1 MEGEMQYK
9 YVAYNENKQLVNG
22 KVDAPNETV
31 AQDLLTMSGLK
42 TVSLKISK
50 PLLDMEKVRGATY
63 KISNKEIIMFSKQL
77 ALMIES
83 GFDIAASLDL
93 LESQIANR
101 GLKRVV
107 LEITSDIR
115 NGMKPSQA
123 FAKHPVAFSGL
134 YCRTIAVAEE
144 TGNLEKA
151 LRQMADHIE
160 KNANA
165 AKKVKGAL
173 MYPTMVLVMMIGVIA
188 IMVTFVVPSFEGLYA
203 ELGANVPLPAQILLD
218 TTDFLTAWGLYI
230 LGAIVLLIVVAFAL
244 TRSEEGKYQRD
255 KLMLRIPLIGNIII
269 LSELSRVA
277 ATISTLFRAGV
288 PLPEVMTLAS
298 QSCENRVI
306 GRALTEVRQEMLQG
320 QGLARPMSQR
330 PIFPALLVQMAS
342 VGESTGNLD
351 NTMDTVAVSYGM
363 EADDRT
369 ATMTGLITPITGIV
383 MGGLVA
389 FLAVALVSTMY
400 GMMGQIQG

>member
-1 MEGEMQYK
+1 MQYK
-9 YVAYNENKQLVNG
+9 YVAYNQQKQLVNG

-31 AQDLLTMSGLK
+31 AQDLLNLSGLK
-42 TVSLKISK
+42 TVSLKEAK
-50 PLLDMEKVRGATY
+50 PLLNMEKIRGATY
-63 KISNKEIIMFSKQL
+63 KISNKEVIMFSKQL

-93 LESQIANR
+93 LANQISNR
-101 GLKRVV
+101 GLKKIVG
-107 LEITSDIR
+107 EITADIR

-123 FAKHPVAFSGL
+123 FAKHTMAFSGL

-160 KNANA
+160 KNAMA

-173 MYPTMVLVMMIGVIA
+173 MYPTMVAIMMIGVIA
-188 IMVTFVVPSFEGLYA
+188 VMVLFVVPSFQTLYDSMGA
-203 ELGANVPLPAQILLD
+203 EIPLPARILLGS
-218 TTDFLTAWGLYI
+218 TNFLRSYGLYMI
-230 LGAIVLLIVVAFAL
+230 AGVVVLGVAYFVL
-244 TRSEEGKYQRD
+244 TRSDEGKYQRD
-255 KLMLRIPLIGNIII
+255 KLMLRMPLIGNIIVM
-269 LSELSRVA
+269 SELSRVA

-298 QSCENRVI
+298 QSCENKVI

-320 QGLARPMSQR
+320 QGLARPLSQR
-330 PIFPALLVQMAS
+330 PIFPALMVQMAS
-342 VGESTGNLD
+342 VGENTGNLD
-351 NTMDTVAVSYGM
+351 TTMDTVAVSYGM
-363 EADDRT
+363 EADDRVSV
-369 ATMTGLITPITGIV
+369 MTGLITPITGII

-400 GMMGQIQG
+400 GMMGSLE

>member
-1 MEGEMQYK
+1 MEGEMIYK
-9 YVAYNENKQLVNG
+9 YVAYNEQKQLVNG

-31 AQDLLTMSGLK
+31 AQDMLSLTGFK
-42 TVSLKISK
+42 TVSLKLAK
-50 PLLDMEKVRGATY
+50 PLLNIDMEKVRGTTV
-63 KISNKEIIMFSKQL
+63 KSKEVIMFSKQL

-101 GLKRVV
+101 SLKKIVA
-107 LEITSDIR
+107 EITSDIR

-123 FAKHPVAFSGL
+123 FAKHPVAFSSL

-151 LRQMADHIE
+151 LRQMAEHIE
-160 KNANA
+160 KNANS

-173 MYPTMVLVMMIGVIA
+173 MYPGMVFILMILVLVVMVKF
-188 IMVTFVVPSFEGLYA
+188 IMPAMKGLYT
-203 ELGANVPLPAQILLD
+203 EIQGQIPLPARILLSI
-218 TTDFLTAWGLYI
+218 TDFLSAWGPYMLGGLVI
-230 LGAIVLLIVVAFAL
+230 LVVAAFAL
-244 TRSEEGKYQRD
+244 TRSDEGKYQRD
-255 KLMLRIPLIGNIII
+255 KLMLRIPLMGQIII

-306 GRALTEVRQEMLQG
+306 GRALTDVRQEMLQG

-330 PIFPALLVQMAS
+330 AIFPALMVQMAS
-342 VGESTGNLD
+342 V
-351 NTMDTVAVSYGM
+351 
-363 EADDRT
+363 
-369 ATMTGLITPITGIV
+369 
-383 MGGLVA
+383 
-389 FLAVALVSTMY
+389 
-400 GMMGQIQG
+400 

>member
-1 MEGEMQYK
+1 MQYK
-9 YVAYNENKQLVNG
+9 YVAYNQQKQLVNG

-31 AQDLLTMSGLK
+31 AQDLLNLSGLK
-42 TVSLKISK
+42 TVSLKQAK
-50 PLLDMEKVRGATY
+50 PLLNMEMIRGSAG
-63 KISNKEIIMFSKQL
+63 KISNKEVIMFSKQL

-93 LESQIANR
+93 LASQISNR
-101 GLKRVV
+101 GLKKIVV
-107 LEITSDIR
+107 EITADIR

-123 FAKHPVAFSGL
+123 FAKHTTAFSGL

-160 KNANA
+160 KNAMA

-173 MYPTMVLVMMIGVIA
+173 MYPAMVAIMMVGVIA
-188 IMVTFVVPSFEGLYA
+188 VMVLFVVPSFQTLYDSMGT
-203 ELGANVPLPAQILLD
+203 EIPLPARILLGS
-218 TTDFLTAWGLYI
+218 TNFLRSYGLYMI
-230 LGAIVLLIVVAFAL
+230 VGVVVLGVAYFGL
-244 TRSEEGKYQRD
+244 TRSDEGKYQRD
-255 KLMLRIPLIGNIII
+255 KVMLRMPLIGNIIVM
-269 LSELSRVA
+269 SELSRVA

-298 QSCENRVI
+298 QSCENKVI

-320 QGLARPMSQR
+320 QGLARPLSQR
-330 PIFPALLVQMAS
+330 PIFPALMVQMAS
-342 VGESTGNLD
+342 VGENTGNLD
-351 NTMDTVAVSYGM
+351 TTMDTVAVSYGM
-363 EADDRT
+363 EADDRVSV
-369 ATMTGLITPITGIV
+369 MTGLITPITGII

-400 GMMGQIQG
+400 GMMGSME

>member
-1 MEGEMQYK
+1 MQYK
-9 YVAYNENKQLVNG
+9 YVAYNQQKQLVNG

-31 AQDLLTMSGLK
+31 AQDLLNLSGLK
-42 TVSLKISK
+42 TVSLKEAK
-50 PLLDMEKVRGATY
+50 PLLNMEKIRGATY
-63 KISNKEIIMFSKQL
+63 KISNKEVIMFSKQL

-93 LESQIANR
+93 LASQISNR
-101 GLKRVV
+101 GLKKIVG
-107 LEITSDIR
+107 EITADIR

-123 FAKHPVAFSGL
+123 FAKHTTAFSGL

-173 MYPTMVLVMMIGVIA
+173 MYPTMVMIMMIGVIA
-188 IMVTFVVPSFEGLYA
+188 VMVLFVVPSFQTLYDS
-203 ELGANVPLPAQILLD
+203 LGTEVPLAARILLGS
-218 TTDFLTAWGLYI
+218 TTFLRTTGLWII
-230 LGAIVLLIVVAFAL
+230 LGVVGLLILAFIL

-255 KLMLRIPLIGNIII
+255 KLMLRIPLIGRIIVM
-269 LSELSRVA
+269 SELSRVA

-320 QGLARPMSQR
+320 QGLARPLSQR
-330 PIFPALLVQMAS
+330 PIFPALMVQMAS
-342 VGESTGNLD
+342 VGENTGNLD
-351 NTMDTVAVSYGM
+351 TTMDTVAVSYGM

-369 ATMTGLITPITGIV
+369 TVMTGLITPITGII

-400 GMMGQIQG
+400 GMMGSLE

>member
-1 MEGEMQYK
+1 MEEEMQYK
-9 YVAYNENKQLVNG
+9 YVAYNERKQLVNG
-22 KVDAPNETV
+22 KIDAPSEAV
-31 AQDLLTMSGLK
+31 ALDLMTYSGLK
-42 TVSLKISK
+42 IVSLKEAKS
-50 PLLDMEKVRGATY
+50 LLNMEKIRGVA
-63 KISNKEIIMFSKQL
+63 KVGNREVIMFSKQL

-93 LESQIANR
+93 LESQISNR
-101 GLKRVV
+101 GLKRIVG
-107 LEITSDIR
+107 EITKDIR

-123 FAKHPVAFSGL
+123 FARHPAAFSAL

-151 LRQMADHIE
+151 LRQMSEHIE
-160 KNANA
+160 KNANS

-173 MYPTMVLVMMIGVIA
+173 MYPTMVLVLMVGVIA
-188 IMVTFVVPSFEGLYA
+188 IMVLFVVPSFKTLYDQ
-203 ELGANVPLPAQILLD
+203 LGANVPLAAQILLSS
-218 TTDFLTAWGLYI
+218 TNFLRAAGLWII
-230 LGAIVLLIVVAFAL
+230 LGVVGLLVLAFAL

-255 KLMLRIPLIGNIII
+255 KLMLRMPLIGRIIM

-306 GRALTEVRQEMLQG
+306 GKALTDVRQEMLQG
-320 QGLARPMSQR
+320 QGLARPLSQR
-330 PIFPALLVQMAS
+330 PIFPALMVQMAS
-342 VGESTGNLD
+342 VGENTGNLD
-351 NTMDTVAVSYGM
+351 TTMDTVAVSYGM

-369 ATMTGLITPITGIV
+369 AIMTSLITPITGII

-400 GMMGQIQG
+400 GMMGSISG

>member
-1 MEGEMQYK
+1 MQYK
-9 YVAYNENKQLVNG
+9 YVAYNQQKQLVNG

-31 AQDLLTMSGLK
+31 AQDLLNLSGLK
-42 TVSLKISK
+42 TVSLKEAK
-50 PLLDMEKVRGATY
+50 PLLNMEKIRGTTY
-63 KISNKEIIMFSKQL
+63 KISNKEVIMFSKQL

-93 LESQIANR
+93 LANQISNR
-101 GLKRVV
+101 GLKKIVG
-107 LEITSDIR
+107 EITADIR

-123 FAKHPVAFSGL
+123 FAKHSTAFSGL

-160 KNANA
+160 KNAMA

-173 MYPTMVLVMMIGVIA
+173 MYPTMVAIMMIGVIA
-188 IMVTFVVPSFEGLYA
+188 VMVLFVVPSFQTLYDSMGA
-203 ELGANVPLPAQILLD
+203 EIPLPARILLGS
-218 TTDFLTAWGLYI
+218 TNFLRSYGLYMI
-230 LGAIVLLIVVAFAL
+230 AGVVVLGVAYFVL
-244 TRSEEGKYQRD
+244 TRSDEGKYQRD
-255 KLMLRIPLIGNIII
+255 KLMLRMPLIGNIIVM
-269 LSELSRVA
+269 SELSRVA

-298 QSCENRVI
+298 QSCENKVI

-320 QGLARPMSQR
+320 QGLARPLSQR
-330 PIFPALLVQMAS
+330 PIFPALMVQMAS
-342 VGESTGNLD
+342 VGENTGNLD
-351 NTMDTVAVSYGM
+351 TTMDTVAVSYGM
-363 EADDRT
+363 EADDRVSV
-369 ATMTGLITPITGIV
+369 MTGLITPITGII

-400 GMMGQIQG
+400 GMMGSLE

>member
-1 MEGEMQYK
+1 MQYK
-9 YVAYNENKQLVNG
+9 YVAYNQQKQLVNG

-31 AQDLLTMSGLK
+31 AQDLLNLSGLK
-42 TVSLKISK
+42 TVSLKEAK
-50 PLLDMEKVRGATY
+50 PLLNMEKIRGATY
-63 KISNKEIIMFSKQL
+63 KISNKEVIMFSKQL

-93 LESQIANR
+93 LANQISNR
-101 GLKRVV
+101 GLKKIVG
-107 LEITSDIR
+107 EITADIR

-123 FAKHPVAFSGL
+123 FAKHTTAFSGL

-160 KNANA
+160 KNAMA

-173 MYPTMVLVMMIGVIA
+173 MYPAMVAIMMVGVIA
-188 IMVTFVVPSFEGLYA
+188 VMVLFVVPSFQTLYDSMGT
-203 ELGANVPLPAQILLD
+203 EIPLPARILLGS
-218 TTDFLTAWGLYI
+218 TNFLRSYGLYMI
-230 LGAIVLLIVVAFAL
+230 VGVVVLGVAYFGL
-244 TRSEEGKYQRD
+244 TRSDEGKYQRD
-255 KLMLRIPLIGNIII
+255 KVMLRMPLIGNIIVM
-269 LSELSRVA
+269 SELSRVA

-320 QGLARPMSQR
+320 QGLARPLSQR
-330 PIFPALLVQMAS
+330 PIFPALMVQMAS
-342 VGESTGNLD
+342 VGENTGNLD
-351 NTMDTVAVSYGM
+351 TTMDTVAVSYGM
-363 EADDRT
+363 EADDRVSV
-369 ATMTGLITPITGIV
+369 MTGLITPITGII

-400 GMMGQIQG
+400 GMMGSME

>member
-9 YVAYNENKQLVNG
+9 YVAYNQEKQLVNG
-22 KVDAPNETV
+22 KVDAPNEKV
-31 AQDLLTMSGLK
+31 AQDLLNLSGLK
-42 TVSLKISK
+42 TVSLKQAK
-50 PLLDMEKVRGATY
+50 PLLNMEMIRGSAG
-63 KISNKEIIMFSKQL
+63 KISNKEVIMFSKQL

-93 LESQIANR
+93 LASQISNR
-101 GLKRVV
+101 GLKKIVV
-107 LEITSDIR
+107 EITADIR

-123 FAKHPVAFSGL
+123 FAKHPAAFSGL

-160 KNANA
+160 KNAMA

-173 MYPTMVLVMMIGVIA
+173 MYPAMVAIMMVGVIA
-188 IMVTFVVPSFEGLYA
+188 VMVLFVVPSFQTLYDSMGT
-203 ELGANVPLPAQILLD
+203 EIPLPARILLGS
-218 TTDFLTAWGLYI
+218 TNFLRSYGLYMI
-230 LGAIVLLIVVAFAL
+230 VGVVVLGVAYVGL
-244 TRSEEGKYQRD
+244 TRSDEGKYQRD
-255 KLMLRIPLIGNIII
+255 KVMLRMPLIGNIIVM
-269 LSELSRVA
+269 SELSRVA

-298 QSCENRVI
+298 QSCENKVI

-320 QGLARPMSQR
+320 QGLARPLSQR
-330 PIFPALLVQMAS
+330 PIFPALMVQMAS
-342 VGESTGNLD
+342 VGENTGNLD
-351 NTMDTVAVSYGM
+351 TTMDTVAVSYGM
-363 EADDRT
+363 EADDRVSV
-369 ATMTGLITPITGIV
+369 MTGLITPITGVI

-400 GMMGQIQG
+400 GMMGSME